1 MTHHLIPAILLLASA
16 ALLPAQGLPPLID
29 RELLFGN
36 PEITGAQISP
46 DGKYLAFLK
55 PWNGTLNI
63 WVKKTA
69 EPFSAARL
77 LTTEARRP
85 VPGYGW
91 TWDSKY
97 VAYVK
102 DNDGDENFNLFA
114 VDPAATPA
122 AGAQAPPSRDLT
134 GLKGVRIIQ
143 YSAPKND
150 PDTLYIGI
158 NDRDK
163 AWHDLYKLTISTGEK
178 TLVRKNTE
186 KIAAWYFDLKG
197 KLRMA
202 ARTAD
207 NGDTEILR
215 TDPAGFTGI
224 YSCNVNESCAPL
236 RFHKDGKRAWFET
249 NKGAGL
255 DLAALMLL
263 DVDTGKTELVESDPL
278 KRADLGGVVFSE
290 VTDDLALT
298 TYTDERTRRYFHDK
312 ALESDYKWLQAKL
325 PGKEVGFGSRT
336 ADENLWVVGASSDT
350 EPSETYLYDRKAKTL
365 VFQFRLF
372 DKLPRESLATMQV
385 VKYPSSDGLEIPA
398 YLTLPKGVAAKGL
411 PVLLI
416 PHGGPWARDNWGYNP
431 LAQFFANRGYAV
443 LMPNFRGSTGYG
455 KKYLNAGNGEWGR
468 KMQDDITWGVRYL
481 VAEGIAD
488 PKRVGILGGSYG
500 GYATLAGV
508 AFTPDLYR
516 AAVDIVGPSNLLTL
530 LDAIPP
536 YWEAARK
543 QMYVRMADPGTEAGK
558 AWMKERS
565 PLNSADKIKTALMVV
580 QGANDPRVNRAEAE
594 QLVIALRDRNFPVE
608 YLMAPD
614 EGHGFARPV
623 NNMAMFMAAE
633 RFLAKYLDGR
643 YQAGGTPEVVK
654 RLAEITVDPKTVTL
668 SRKVDAAKVGV
679 PKPAVDLKP
688 GTSKYQA
695 KIAIGGQELA
705 LGISVVVK
713 EDGPGW
719 SVAQTMDTPQGPA
732 TQTVWLEK
740 GTLIVRKMSVNQGAV
755 TVAIDFAGGKASGKL
770 SMGGQERPVAA
781 ELGGE
786 LFADSASQWSAVA
799 CLPLAEGYST
809 AFRNFP
815 LQTQKVKLMEAKVAG
830 AETVTVPAGKFETWK
845 VEITS
850 ADGGSDHTTLWVAKE
865 SRATVKTATVMATAG
880 GATMIAELM
889 P

>member
-1 MTHHLIPAILLLASA
+1 MTRMILAMSLLASA
-16 ALLPAQGLPPLID
+16 VSLPAQGLPPLID

-36 PEITGAQISP
+36 PEIAGAQISP

-55 PWNGTLNI
+55 PWNSTLNI
-63 WVKKTA
+63 WVKKAA

-77 LTTEARRP
+77 LTTEAKRP
-85 VPGYGW
+85 VAGYGW
-91 TWDSKY
+91 TWDGKY

-102 DNDGDENFNLFA
+102 DNDGDENYNLYA

-122 AGAQAPPSRDLT
+122 AGAQAPASRDLT
-134 GLKGVRIIQ
+134 GLKGVRVLQ
-143 YSAPKND
+143 YSAPKSD

-163 AWHDLYKLTISTGEK
+163 AWHDLYKLKISTGEK

-186 KIAAWYFDLKG
+186 KIAGWFFDLKG
-197 KLRMA
+197 QLRMA
-202 ARTAD
+202 VRVAD

-215 TDPAGFTGI
+215 TDPTGFTRI
-224 YSCNVNESCAPL
+224 YSCNVNESCGPH
-236 RFHKDGKRAWFET
+236 RFHKDGKRVYFET
-249 NKGAGL
+249 NKGDAM
-255 DLAALMLL
+255 DLTALMLL
-263 DVDTGKTELVESDPL
+263 DPETGKTELVESDPL

-290 VTDDLALT
+290 VTDELALT

-312 ALESDYKWLQAKL
+312 KLESDYKWLQGKL
-325 PGKEVGFGSRT
+325 PGKEIGFGSRT
-336 ADENLWVVGASSDT
+336 VDERLWVVSARSDT

-365 VFQFRLF
+365 ALQYRLYE
-372 DKLPRESLATMQV
+372 KLPRESLASMQV
-385 VKYPSSDGLEIPA
+385 VKYKSSDGLEIPA
-398 YLTLPKGVAAKGL
+398 YLTLPKGVPGKGL
-411 PVLLI
+411 PMLLI

-455 KKYLNAGNGEWGR
+455 KKFLNAGNGEWGR
-468 KMQDDITWGVRYL
+468 KMQDDLTWGVKYL
-481 VAEGIAD
+481 VVEGIAD

-508 AFTPDLYR
+508 AFTPEVYR

-530 LDAIPP
+530 LDAIPA
-536 YWEAARK
+536 YWEAGRK
-543 QMYVRMADPGTEAGK
+543 QMYARMADPGTEAGK

-668 SRKVDAAKVGV
+668 SRKVEGTTVGV

-688 GTSKYQA
+688 GTFKYQA
-695 KIAIGGQELA
+695 KIAMGGQEIA
-705 LGISVVVK
+705 ASISVVVK
-713 EDGPGW
+713 EEGGGW
-719 SVAQTMDTPQGPA
+719 SVAQTMETPQGA
-732 TQTVWLEK
+732 AVQTVSLEK
-740 GTLIVRKMSVNQGAV
+740 GTLIVRKMSVNQGPV
-755 TVAIDFAGGKASGKL
+755 SIVVDFAGGKATGKM
-770 SMGGQERPVAA
+770 SMGGQDRPVAA

-786 LFADSASQWSAVA
+786 LFADSVSLGGVMG
-799 CLPLAEGYST
+799 CLPLAEGYSAT
-809 AFRNFP
+809 YRNFS

-830 AETVTVPAGKFETWK
+830 VETVTVPAGKFETWK

-850 ADGGSDHTTLWVAKE
+850 ADGGSDHTSLWVAKE
-865 SRATVKTATVMATAG
+865 SRATVKMSTVMAAAG
-880 GATMIAELM
+880 GALMTAELM

>member
-1 MTHHLIPAILLLASA
+1 MTHMILVVLLLASA
-16 ALLPAQGLPPLID
+16 VVLPAQGLPPLID

-36 PEITGAQISP
+36 PDIAGAQISP
-46 DGKYLAFLK
+46 DGKYLAFMK

-63 WVKKTA
+63 WVKQAA

-77 LTTEARRP
+77 LTTEAKRP
-85 VPGYGW
+85 VAGYGW
-91 TWDSKY
+91 TRDAKY

-102 DNDGDENFNLFA
+102 DNDGDENFNLYA
-114 VDPAATPA
+114 VDPSAAPA
-122 AGAQAPPSRDLT
+122 QGAQAPASRDLT
-134 GLKGVRIIQ
+134 GLKGVRVLQ

-163 AWHDLYKLTISTGEK
+163 AWHDLYKLKISTGEK

-186 KIAAWYFDLKG
+186 KIAGWYFDLKG
-197 KLRMA
+197 QLRLA

-215 TDPAGFTGI
+215 PDPTGFTKI
-224 YSCNVNESCAPL
+224 YSCNVNEGCGPH
-236 RFHKDGKRAWFET
+236 RFHKDGKRVYFET
-249 NKGAGL
+249 NKGDAM
-255 DLAALMLL
+255 DLSALMLL
-263 DVDTGKTELVESDPL
+263 DVETGKTELVESDPL
-278 KRADLGGVVFSE
+278 KRADLGAVTFSE

-312 ALESDYKWLQAKL
+312 TLESDYKWLQGKL
-325 PGKEVGFGSRT
+325 PGKEIGFGSRT
-336 ADENLWVVGASSDT
+336 TDERVWVVSARSDT
-350 EPSETYLYDRKAKTL
+350 EPAETYVYDRKAKTL
-365 VFQFRLF
+365 VLQYRLF
-372 DKLPRESLATMQV
+372 EKLPRQSLASMKV
-385 VKYPSSDGLEIPA
+385 VKYKSSDGLEIPA
-398 YLTLPKGVAAKGL
+398 YLTLPKGVPEKGL
-411 PVLLI
+411 PLLVI

-431 LAQFFANRGYAV
+431 MAQFFANRGYAV

-455 KKYLNAGNGEWGR
+455 KKFLNAGNGEWGR
-468 KMQDDITWGVRYL
+468 KMQDDITWGVKHL
-481 VAEGIAD
+481 VAEGTAD

-500 GYATLAGV
+500 GYAVLAGV
-508 AFTPDLYR
+508 AFTPDVYR

-530 LDAIPP
+530 LDAIPA
-536 YWEAARK
+536 YWEAGRK
-543 QMYVRMADPGTEAGK
+543 QMYSRMADPGTPAGK

-580 QGANDPRVNRAEAE
+580 QGANDPRVNRGEAE
-594 QLVIALRDRNFPVE
+594 QIVIALRDRNFPVE

-643 YQAGGTPEVVK
+643 FQAGGTPEVVK

-668 SRKVDAAKVGV
+668 TKKVEAAAVGV

-695 KIAIGGQELA
+695 KIAMGGQEIA
-705 LGISVVVK
+705 LGVSVAVK
-713 EDGPGW
+713 EEGGGW
-719 SVAQTMDTPQGPA
+719 SVTQTMETPQGA
-732 TQTVWLEK
+732 AVQTVSLEK
-740 GTLIVRKMSVNQGAV
+740 GTLIVRKVSVNQGPV
-755 TVAIDFAGGKASGKL
+755 SIDVDFAGGKASGKM
-770 SMGGQERPVAA
+770 SMSGQDRPVAA
-781 ELGGE
+781 DLGGE
-786 LFADSASQWSAVA
+786 LFADSASQWSSIG
-799 CLPLAEGYST
+799 CLPLAEGYSAT
-809 AFRNFP
+809 FRNFS
-815 LQTQKVKLMEAKVAG
+815 LQTQKVKLLEAKVAG

-850 ADGGSDHTTLWVAKE
+850 ADGGGDRATLWIAKD
-865 SRATVKTATVMATAG
+865 SRAAVKVSAVMASAG
-880 GATMIAELM
+880 GAQMTAELM